1 MEGFATPQNTLGM
14 SEPAPIETTVPAG
27 FTLNKQGKENLSKY
41 INKTK
46 YKKLISYIKRKDV
59 F

>member
-27 FTLNKQGKENLSKY
+27 FILNKQGKENLSKY

-46 YKKLISYIKRKDV
+46 YKKLISYIKQKDV

>member
-14 SEPAPIETTVPAG
+14 SEPAPIETGVPAG
-27 FTLNKQGKENLSKY
+27 FILNKQEQHNLSKY
-41 INKTK
+41 INKNK
-46 YKKLISYIKRKDV
+46 LKKLISYIKQKDV

>member
-14 SEPAPIETTVPAG
+14 SEPAPIETNVPAG
-27 FTLNKQGKENLSKY
+27 FILNKKSKENLSKY
-41 INKTK
+41 ISKNK
-46 YKKLISYIKRKDV
+46 YKKLISYIKQKDV

>member
-14 SEPAPIETTVPAG
+14 SEPAPIETNVPAG
-27 FTLNKQGKENLSKY
+27 FILNKQSKVNLSNY
-41 INKTK
+41 INKNK
-46 YKKLISYIKRKDV
+46 YKKLISYIKQKDV

>member
-14 SEPAPIETTVPAG
+14 SEPAPIETNVPAG
-27 FTLNKQGKENLSKY
+27 FILNNKSKENLSKY
-41 INKTK
+41 INKNK
-46 YKKLISYIKRKDV
+46 YKKLISYIKQKDV